1 MVLTLPV
8 CYCALVNGESF
19 IHVDVVSLCA
29 TRVAAAF
36 SFEWNKEV
44 LDFMT

>member
-8 CYCALVNGESF
+8 CCCALINGESF
-19 IHVDVVSLCA
+19 IHVDVVSLFA

-44 LDFMT
+44 FNFMT